1 MSDNEEKSKNFTAAS
16 LPVNGNGRLNNRSQL
31 TQDVITRQP
40 TFVERWGLLLF
51 LALLLIL
58 FGCTW
63 FVDYPDVIEAG
74 AILTA
79 ENAPKEIVSQQD
91 GRLVKLFVKNDQEV
105 KRQQMIGWIES
116 TASHEDV
123 IDLGGKLDKGLQQ
136 LSLGRTKD
144 VSLLF
149 TTRYLNMGEL
159 QNDYQRFIGAWQQFN
174 DYFVNDFYIQ
184 KRNFL
189 LNDLQTLSKVKEN
202 LLHQQAIVEQNV
214 QLATESF
221 DMNNTLLQQK
231 IISKE
236 DLRNEKSRLF
246 NKQLELPQLKG
257 QLLSNE
263 TQQRDKQKEIDQLEH
278 DIAQQKIIFQQ
289 ALQVMKSATDDW
301 MKKFVLQS
309 PVDGKVTFFIPL
321 QENQLLRKGK
331 LLGYVYIPDT
341 KYYAELNLPQSNFGK
356 ADTGLLVQ
364 LHFDAYP
371 FEEFG
376 SVNGKLN
383 YISTLP
389 SDSGFLATVSLDN
402 GLFTTHGK
410 IIQYKSR
417 LNARAFVI
425 TRNTN
430 LLMRLYYGI
439 VKATSMQK

>member
-1 MSDNEEKSKNFTAAS
+1 MSNDETGKSFLSTP
-16 LPVNGNGRLNNRSQL
+16 LPVNGHAKLYNRSLL
-31 TQDVITRQP
+31 TQEVISRKP
-40 TFVERWGLLLF
+40 TFFERWALLLF
-51 LALLLIL
+51 LGLLLVL

-79 ENAPKEIVSQQD
+79 ENAPKEIVPLQD
-91 GRLVKLFVKNDQEV
+91 GRLVKLFIKNDQDV
-105 KRQQMIGWIES
+105 KEQQVIGWMES
-116 TASHEDV
+116 TANHEDV
-123 IDLGGKLDKGLQQ
+123 IALWGKLDKGLQL
-136 LSLGRTKD
+136 LSKGRTKD

-149 TTRYLNMGEL
+149 AVRYMNMGEL
-159 QNDYQRFIGAWQQFN
+159 QNDYQKFIAAWQQFN

-189 LNDLQTLSKVKEN
+189 VKDLQTLRKMKEN
-202 LLHQQAIVEQNV
+202 LLHQQSIVEQSL
-214 QLATESF
+214 QLASESF
-221 DMNNTLLQQK
+221 DMNNSLLQQK
-231 IISKE
+231 VISKE
-236 DLRNEKSRLF
+236 DLRNEKSRLY

-263 TQQRDKQKEIDQLEH
+263 NQQREKQKEIDQLEH
-278 DIAQQKIIFQQ
+278 DISQQVIIFQQ
-289 ALQVMKSATDDW
+289 ALQAMKSATDDW

-356 ADTGLLVQ
+356 ADTGLNVQ

-371 FEEFG
+371 FEEYG

-383 YISTLP
+383 YISSLP
-389 SDSGFLATVSLDN
+389 SDSGFLATVRLDS
-402 GLFTTHGK
+402 GLYTTHK
-410 IIQYKSR
+410 KVIQYKSR

-425 TRNTN
+425 TKNTN

-439 VKATSMQK
+439 VKATSFEK